1 MVYLKSIGVGAIG
14 AIAGI
19 VLWFVVI
26 SIWIMI
32 AFHTNSVG
40 VGGNIFRNPSL
51 VIAMVGA
58 FVIAFVWELRHLTHP

>member
-26 SIWIMI
+26 TIWIMI
-32 AFHTNSVG
+32 AFHTNFVG
-40 VGGNIFRNPSL
+40 FGGNIFRNPSL
-51 VIAMVGA
+51 VI
-58 FVIAFVWELRHLTHP
+58 LRPPSLHSGSSE